1 VRFRALVPSSGL
13 SYTVVWLF
21 WCCLRPKMSLSN
33 RENLG
38 LNPPQKLNVT
48 SMTSKIRILEL
59 CLGLVTASWIV
70 ALAQDAPS
78 PSADWPQW
86 AHTSLHNGSTQAVG
100 QSPKAKLA
108 HFVYDPF
115 ASKEKAEEAGKLLAH
130 YQVPL
135 VDGNSVFLEYKTGK
149 YVSCSPPGSGKP
161 YPCGPDDWNTEIW
174 NERAF
179 TWKNGSLVEAWNFRS
194 DWKPEPNT
202 DIDWLNKDGLWG
214 WEPVFHA
221 ALWNGNV
228 FVPGFGGT
236 IYKVAEENGKIVAR
250 YNPFS
255 SIDRNRYV
263 SGPLT
268 IDAQGNVYY
277 NVLELAAKD
286 PWSTNIRNSWL
297 VKVRPNGTVTKVSYS
312 KLTKQGTTDGSQRP
326 GVNIAPAVSAD
337 VKTIYTASVAHFNP
351 SNAYMVAVNSDLT
364 PKWHVSLT
372 NLAHGQITGAVYDLS
387 SATPVVLPDNAVLF
401 GVVGGDGSRGY
412 MLKFDSAGN
421 YLTSF
426 DFGWDDTPAV
436 YIHDGT
442 YSVITKNNYYATNG
456 PFYITQLN
464 ADLIPEW
471 SYKSADDFEWCVNA
485 PAVDANGTVY
495 ADSEDGNLFVI
506 KQGGKV
512 KGKVFLQQSVGAA
525 YTPVSIGRDGKI
537 YTLNDGDMFAV
548 GK

>member
-1 VRFRALVPSSGL
+1 
-13 SYTVVWLF
+13 
-21 WCCLRPKMSLSN
+21 MS
-33 RENLG
+33 
-38 LNPPQKLNVT
+38 
-48 SMTSKIRILEL
+48 SKIRIFGL
-59 CLGLVTASWIV
+59 CVGLGLASLTV
-70 ALAQDAPS
+70 ARAQDAPI
-78 PSADWPQW
+78 PIADWPQW
-86 AHTSLHNGSTQAVG
+86 AHTSLHNGSTQALG
-100 QSPKAKLA
+100 QSPKTKLA
-108 HFVYDPF
+108 HITYDPF
-115 ASKEKAEEAGKLLAH
+115 ASKEKAEEAGNLLAH
-130 YQVPL
+130 FQVPL
-135 VDGNSVFLEYKTGK
+135 VDGDSIFLEYKTGK
-149 YVSCSPPGSGKP
+149 YVSCSPPSSGKP

-179 TWKNGSLVEAWNFRS
+179 TWKNGTLVEAWNFRS

-228 FVPGFGGT
+228 FVPGLGGT
-236 IYKVAEENGKIVAR
+236 IYKVGEKNGKMVAH

-268 IDAQGNVYY
+268 IDAAGNVYY
-277 NVLELAAKD
+277 NVLELAPKN
-286 PWSTNIRNSWL
+286 PWSENVRNSWL
-297 VKVRPNGTVTKVSYS
+297 VKVNPDGTVNKVRYS
-312 KLTKQGTTDGSQRP
+312 ELVKPGTTDGSQRP

-337 VKTIYTASVAHFNP
+337 GKTIYTASVAHFNP
-351 SNAYMVAVNSDLT
+351 SDAHMIAVKSDLT

-372 NLAHGQITGAVYDLS
+372 NLAHGQITGAIYDLS
-387 SATPVVLPDNAVLF
+387 SATPVVLPDDGVLF

-412 MLKFDSAGN
+412 MLKFDSDGN

-436 YIHDGT
+436 YVHDGT
-442 YSVITKNNYYATNG
+442 YSVITKNNYYATQG
-456 PFYITQLN
+456 PYYITQLN
-464 ADLIPEW
+464 ADLTPEW
-471 SYKSADDFEWCVNA
+471 SYKSADNFEWCVNA
-485 PAVDANGTVY
+485 PAVDGNGTVY

-506 KQGGKV
+506 KQGGKL

-537 YTLNDGDMFAV
+537 YTLNDGDMFVV